1 MRHRDYRQYR
11 DYPHINDRE
20 HHPQVSIGIFF
31 IVLGIALLIASNDLL
46 KLGSF
51 SSYFTWETAMVFIG
65 VLLLLNLQFTG
76 GLLLIAGGI
85 WFLQEHILFLTPE
98 IFKTFYWPAVIVLIG
113 LSFIISSLFKRKK
126 KINKLETNK
135 FTIMETNE
143 NYRDERRQARDE
155 RHQLRHEDH
164 HLQNNRAIIG
174 VILVLAGLFLVM
186 RNTGFF
192 PDFIDHVIF
201 SWPMLLVTI
210 GLVITLGS
218 SGGKTSGIIV
228 MAVGAFF
235 LLPQIFRETF
245 NVDMFWPSIFIII
258 GVIFIFTKR
267 KGWNSVNTGPVVGDD
282 YIDYVHVFSGGERQI
297 VSENFRGGKV
307 TAIFGGSEIDL
318 TKAKLAPGVSEL
330 EIACVFGGAT
340 IIVPDDWNV
349 KIEVVPVL
357 GGFGDSRKLLP
368 GRTVDTTRQLVIKGA
383 VVFGGGEIKS
393 Y

>member
-1 MRHRDYRQYR
+1 
-11 DYPHINDRE
+11 
-20 HHPQVSIGIFF
+20 
-31 IVLGIALLIASNDLL
+31 
-46 KLGSF
+46 
-51 SSYFTWETAMVFIG
+51 
-65 VLLLLNLQFTG
+65 
-76 GLLLIAGGI
+76 
-85 WFLQEHILFLTPE
+85 
-98 IFKTFYWPAVIVLIG
+98 
-113 LSFIISSLFKRKK
+113 
-126 KINKLETNK
+126 
-135 FTIMETNE
+135 METNE
-143 NYRDERRQARDE
+143 NYRDEKRPYRRE
-155 RHQLRHEDH
+155 HH

-174 VILVLAGLFLVM
+174 VILVLVGLFLVM

-210 GLVITLGS
+210 GLVITIGS

-235 LLPQIFRETF
+235 LIPQIFRETF
-245 NVDMFWPSIFIII
+245 NVNMFWPSIFIII
-258 GVIFIFTKR
+258 GVVFIFTKR
-267 KGWNSVNTGPVVGDD
+267 KGWNSVSTPQTGDD

-297 VSENFRGGKV
+297 VSDNFRGGKV

-330 EIACVFGGAT
+330 ELACVFGGTT

-357 GGFGDSRKLLP
+357 GGFGDSRKLNP

-383 VVFGGGEIKS
+383 VVFGGGEVKS